1 MLSAVT
7 MIFLKESPIARRE
20 RVSVCIRHPPC
31 RLDIIA
37 LTPLIG
43 NEIHFKRESYRFALI
58 VFCAYRDVPDIN
70 EEITIAKFVVY
81 DVLHDVVFFI
91 LPEGK
96 DGIPE
101 AQILEIVF

>member
-20 RVSVCIRHPPC
+20 RVS
-31 RLDIIA
+31 IIA
-37 LTPLIG
+37 LAPLIG

-58 VFCAYRDVPDIN
+58 VFCAYRDVPDIDH
-70 EEITIAKFVVY
+70 EITVAEFIVN